1 MDLTRIGKESQK
13 IKNYDN
19 ITSMSDD
26 FLTA

>member
-13 IKNYDN
+13 IKNYGN